1 MHYNSELMIP
11 IVSIVG
17 KSNSGKTTLLE
28 KLIPVLRRRG
38 YRIGTIK
45 HHAQTDFE
53 IDYPGKD
60 TWRHYEAG
68 AEAVLISA
76 PGKMALIERSS
87 DTVPPVIEL
96 AQRIK
101 EVDLILTE
109 GFKSDTTPKIEVVR
123 AARSQAPVCVVEDLT
138 ALVTD
143 IPFDL
148 ALPCFGLD
156 DIEPLADFIEKNF
169 LTNNN
174 DSPDT
179 LTSGL

>member
-1 MHYNSELMIP
+1 MTP

-17 KSNSGKTTLLE
+17 KSNSGKTSLLE
-28 KLIPVLRRRG
+28 KLIPALRRRG
-38 YRIGTIK
+38 YRVGTIK
-45 HHAQTDFE
+45 HHAQPDFE

-76 PGKMALIERSS
+76 PGKMALIERSPAE
-87 DTVPPVIEL
+87 VPQVIAL
-96 AQRIK
+96 ARRIK
-101 EVDLILTE
+101 DVDLILTE

-123 AARSQAPVCVVEDLT
+123 AARSQAPVCAVEDLI

-143 IPFDL
+143 IPFDF

-156 DIEPLADFIEKNF
+156 DVEPLADFIEKTF
-169 LTNNN
+169 LAKNNN
-174 DSPDT
+174 NSPDT